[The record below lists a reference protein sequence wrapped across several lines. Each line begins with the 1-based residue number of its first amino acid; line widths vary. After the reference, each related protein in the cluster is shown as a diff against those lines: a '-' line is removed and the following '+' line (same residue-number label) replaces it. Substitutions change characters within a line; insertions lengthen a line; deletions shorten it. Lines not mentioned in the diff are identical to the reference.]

1 MPVPKRKDPYENFNF
16 RVEIDGI
23 VQAGFSKVLIPEA
36 SVDVVEYRE
45 GNELSHVRK
54 LPGRVRYGN
63 VLLKWGSTS
72 SQELYNWWKSVRDGN
87 VMRKNMSIVLM
98 DQQRTDVKRW
108 NVREAWPVKYEVAP
122 LDARGNDVLIEEL
135 EIANEGVEL
144 A

>member
-1 MPVPKRKDPYENFNF
+1 MPAAKRKDPYENFNF

-23 VQAGFSKVLIPEA
+23 TQAGFSEVSVLEA

-54 LPGRVRYGN
+54 LPGRVKYGN
-63 VLLKWGSTS
+63 VTLKWGVTN

-87 VMRKNMSIVLM
+87 VIRKNMSIVLM
-98 DQQRTDVKRW
+98 DQQRNDVKRW
-108 NVREAWPVKYEVAP
+108 NVREAWPVSYKVGP
-122 LDARGNDVLIEEL
+122 LDAKGNDVLIEEL
-135 EIANEGVEL
+135 EITNEGVEQ